1 VIPKKV
7 SRIVLVSIE
16 LDFCLEVVVVTGVV
30 VTGMTGVVTV
40 VVTGVPD
47 CDWFMDF
54 CVVVES
60 GGVGVGVGGSNEI
73 MGVT

>member
-1 VIPKKV
+1 M
-7 SRIVLVSIE
+7 
-16 LDFCLEVVVVTGVV
+16 VTGVV
-30 VTGMTGVVTV
+30 VTGVTGVVTV

-47 CDWFMDF
+47 CDCFMDF

-60 GGVGVGVGGSNEI
+60 GGVGVGGSNEI

>member
-1 VIPKKV
+1 M

-30 VTGMTGVVTV
+30 VTGVTGVVTV

-47 CDWFMDF
+47 CDCFMDF

-60 GGVGVGVGGSNEI
+60 GGVGVGGSNEI